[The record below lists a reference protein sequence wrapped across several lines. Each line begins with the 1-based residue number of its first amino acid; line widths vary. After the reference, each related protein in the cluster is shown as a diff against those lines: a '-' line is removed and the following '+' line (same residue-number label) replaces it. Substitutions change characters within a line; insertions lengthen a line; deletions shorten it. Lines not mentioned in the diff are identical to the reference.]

1 MRDVSSSLPEHY
13 KTSLY
18 FPVLDAMLSELD
30 SRFTDKNLLHM
41 RAIQAC
47 ASRSPHF
54 LESSHLAPLAD
65 SYGLY
70 KSTLDMECTLA
81 KQTLNGKELDEII
94 DVLHELSPLRVAFPL
109 LVKLF
114 QIASS

>member
-1 MRDVSSSLPEHY
+1 MRDVSSSLPEHL

-30 SRFTDKNLLHM
+30 RRFTEKIFCTCM
-41 RAIQAC
+41 QFMQAC
-47 ASRSPHF
+47 APRSPHF

-65 SYGLY
+65 SYGLD

-81 KQTLNGKELDEII
+81 KQTLNVKELDEII
-94 DVLHELSPLRVAFPL
+94 DVLHA
-109 LVKLF
+109 
-114 QIASS
+114 